1 MIPGSDPLDREVERL
16 IARCRPYVDVTGA
29 IYRIR
34 ALQHD
39 ATVGSAACR
48 ELTRE
53 GERLGLYQ
61 PPATHGDPQVF
72 DLEAFRT
79 RHEAGCYQ
87 DDDGPEAA

>member
-1 MIPGSDPLDREVERL
+1 MIPGSGALDLEIERL

-34 ALQHD
+34 DLQHR
-39 ATVGSAACR
+39 ASTGRTS
-48 ELTRE
+48 
-53 GERLGLYQ
+53 
-61 PPATHGDPQVF
+61 THGDPQVF